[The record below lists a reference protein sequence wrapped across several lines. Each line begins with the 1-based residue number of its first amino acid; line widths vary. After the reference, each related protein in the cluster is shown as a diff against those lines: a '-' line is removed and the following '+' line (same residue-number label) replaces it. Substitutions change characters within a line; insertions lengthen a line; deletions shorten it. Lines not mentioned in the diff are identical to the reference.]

1 MTIFMEYP
9 IVFLGY
15 SLSDNNVISIINAI
29 VDCLDEA
36 QLNKLQDRFIFVEY
50 EESAV
55 KPSVSTH
62 TIMVHSKPLTMR
74 RIVLSDFM
82 PLYTA
87 MESVKSKL
95 PVRILR
101 RFKEDLYNFTITSTP
116 TANLRVAS
124 IDDVRIG
131 DEDLVLAI
139 GKANELGLR
148 GLSGI
153 DHDEWYRNIV
163 TEELD
168 FSADDLFEHAFR
180 KLLSQNSGRLPVHK
194 YLSEATR
201 QFPDAKAVADK
212 YGTLDDIISNSIRN
226 NRHCVWMYDSVKQ
239 LWDNEKTDI
248 TRAMYLI
255 AHLEECRIDINEL
268 KDVLIEIFEED
279 INVLKNIGSAGRTN
293 IRRVI
298 MIYDCLGWKKQRAS

>member
-1 MTIFMEYP
+1 
-9 IVFLGY
+9 
-15 SLSDNNVISIINAI
+15 
-29 VDCLDEA
+29 
-36 QLNKLQDRFIFVEY
+36 
-50 EESAV
+50 
-55 KPSVSTH
+55 
-62 TIMVHSKPLTMR
+62 MVNGKPLAMR

-87 MESVKSKL
+87 MEGVKSKL

-101 RFKEDLYNFTITSTP
+101 RFKQDLYNFTITNTP

-124 IDDVRIG
+124 IDDVRLA

-168 FSADDLFEHAFR
+168 FTADDLLEHAFK
-180 KLLSQNSGRLPVHK
+180 KLLSQNSGKLPVHK
-194 YLSEATR
+194 YLSEAKHS
-201 QFPDAKAVADK
+201 FPEAAAIAEK
-212 YGTLDDIISNSIRN
+212 YGTLNSIISNSIRN
-226 NRHCVWMYDSVKQ
+226 NRHRLGKYTSVKEIWQ
-239 LWDNEKTDI
+239 GERHNIAK
-248 TRAMYLI
+248 AMELI
-255 AHLEECRIDINEL
+255 AHLEEHQINLDEL
-268 KDVLIEIFEED
+268 ETVLKMVFEED
-279 INVLKNIGSAGRTN
+279 INILRNIGQTGRTN

-298 MIYDCLGWKKQRAS
+298 MIYDCLRWKK